1 MNRTPPLPPPH
12 THTRA
17 DSTLHK
23 RSFIHCNA
31 FTSTWGLGL
40 WHNSVLM
47 QHKIRTRF
55 KRQNFNGYLSRP
67 PLSTRSFFIFFSPIF
82 GERGRERESAHR
94 RRVRVRRTQWGKK
107 IKRMKKKRRIYCG
120 IECVHLWLSVWQ
132 LCLGK
137 RVDIRFLH
145 FGTILFS
152 LLQMKWKRQPKLS
165 NLGPEK
171 CFLWT

>member
-1 MNRTPPLPPPH
+1 MNRTPPNPPPIH
-12 THTRA
+12 THALTA
-17 DSTLHK
+17 H
-23 RSFIHCNA
+23 FIR
-31 FTSTWGLGL
+31 GLLYIAMPLLQRGGL
-40 WHNSVLM
+40 DFGTIVFWCSIKLELGSKGRISMAIYHVRLY
-47 QHKIRTRF
+47 QLGHF
-55 KRQNFNGYLSRP
+55 
-67 PLSTRSFFIFFSPIF
+67 SFFFLLFLVR
-82 GERGRERESAHR
+82 EEERERAHR

-152 LLQMKWKRQPKLS
+152 LLQLKWKRQPKLS